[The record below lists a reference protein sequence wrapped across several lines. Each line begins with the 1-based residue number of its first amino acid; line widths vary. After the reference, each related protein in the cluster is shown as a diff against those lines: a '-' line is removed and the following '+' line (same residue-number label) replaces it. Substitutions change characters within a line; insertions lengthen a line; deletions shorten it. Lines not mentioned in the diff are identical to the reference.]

1 MSKANTTRGARPRRE
16 LWRTQ
21 VAFATRNLTGGLRK
35 SEAAAWT
42 PVSRGAAFC
51 SPGCGRG
58 CGRREYRR
66 ADGACAKLCAAL
78 GRGWTPHVWE
88 NLGWHHAAVSPCGRV
103 KVHPAAGGWNAF
115 LSGAGQS
122 GGLWVGHGRTAKA
135 SVRDVVR
142 IAKAEVAR
150 LAAMVA
156 GL

>member
-1 MSKANTTRGARPRRE
+1 MSKAGTRHARPHRRE

-21 VAFATRNLTGGLRK
+21 VAFATHKLTGALRR

-42 PVSRGAAFC
+42 PVRRGAAYC

-58 CGRREYRR
+58 CTHREYRR
-66 ADGACAKLCAAL
+66 AAGDCVKLCAAL

-103 KVHPAAGGWNAF
+103 KVHPASSGWMAF
-115 LSGAGQS
+115 LSGVGES
-122 GGLWVGHGRTAKA
+122 GGLWVGSSRTAKG

-142 IAKAEVAR
+142 IAKGEVAR